1 MRPATPFP
9 ERTVAIIY
17 FLFRITYSQNGRLGV
32 GCALIILMSIT
43 NHFPSREPNDGALL
57 FHADASDPDLL
68 YFSGFNAVDP
78 YLAFTLGR
86 KKSA

>member
-1 MRPATPFP
+1 
-9 ERTVAIIY
+9 
-17 FLFRITYSQNGRLGV
+17 
-32 GCALIILMSIT
+32 MSIT